1 MIWCILKQSNTKGHP
16 RASMQCTD
24 TCFII
29 LPVPVQ
35 RFHRYF
41 LQNTWCPLVRNA
53 VKAEYWWLAG
63 EYVYPAITRD
73 SWRRGS
79 DLSLAAAI
87 LPHAMMLG
95 RIRTIYARLS
105 GPGVLP
111 ISNISIVI
119 YLPFC
124 LAETY
129 LYVLKLKCCLRQTFI
144 GQHISII
151 SFTLGLI

>member
-1 MIWCILKQSNTKGHP
+1 M
-16 RASMQCTD
+16 
-24 TCFII
+24 
-29 LPVPVQ
+29 
-35 RFHRYF
+35 
-41 LQNTWCPLVRNA
+41 
-53 VKAEYWWLAG
+53 KAEYWWLAG
-63 EYVYPAITRD
+63 EYVYPASHETAGAVAVIYHVA
-73 SWRRGS
+73 
-79 DLSLAAAI
+79 AAAI

-144 GQHISII
+144 GQHISIV